1 MIILSGTSSLQD
13 RNKIKLIDSS
23 LSEEEPTFLT
33 KTSQM
38 LPIKEIISHSDDH
51 TSKQMIAHCKSQQSR
66 MTRPI
71 TLFTSIP
78 TV

>member
-1 MIILSGTSSLQD
+1 MIILSGTGSLQD
-13 RNKIKLIDSS
+13 GNKIKLIDSS
-23 LSEEEPTFLT
+23 LSEEEPTSLT

-38 LPIKEIISHSDDH
+38 LPIKEIISDSNDH
-51 TSKQMIAHCKSQQSR
+51 ISKQMRFHCKSQQSR